1 MEKRKLSGKTIL
13 KLTGALLALAY
24 LGFCLYAGITGKF
37 YGMHRKEHVLRFGDL
52 KNWVSGAMSAVMIA
66 FLCIYSAI
74 NDLKIQKEHRKSSA
88 PFFLLM
94 LLLSFPLLLE
104 SYLDIGWIGIAIYA
118 GIAAFLF
125 GIAWIPQF
133 LNQWIT
139 RRLLCDKPM
148 SGKQQAQIIEW
159 IHFYP
164 LKKLLILGLW
174 GVGVVLVLRGFW
186 VTATG
191 KIEMDGELFLFLLG
205 IAVLVVALFQ
215 KMRRYV
221 CTPYR
226 SIPVLNQI
234 LSKKQLEQLLDG
246 EHFESI
252 EFEDDAMKKYLEIY
266 RSQNWMLIGGKLISK
281 KLALWVTVDRSKN
294 DTLLKILY
302 LNGTTAKATVDL
314 EIREKRYEEF
324 TAVLRELTGYEG
336 ALKLYGK
343 EEQLAQKFA
352 SFFPEQTSDQE
363 RVAAFLSQDAALIRQ
378 DYIQTFSPPPDHRK
392 KKRSGRK
399 RE

>member
-1 MEKRKLSGKTIL
+1 MYTL
-13 KLTGALLALAY
+13 
-24 LGFCLYAGITGKF
+24 
-37 YGMHRKEHVLRFGDL
+37 
-52 KNWVSGAMSAVMIA
+52 
-66 FLCIYSAI
+66 
-74 NDLKIQKEHRKSSA
+74 
-88 PFFLLM
+88 P
-94 LLLSFPLLLE
+94 
-104 SYLDIGWIGIAIYA
+104 
-118 GIAAFLF
+118 
-125 GIAWIPQF
+125 
-133 LNQWIT
+133 
-139 RRLLCDKPM
+139 
-148 SGKQQAQIIEW
+148 
-159 IHFYP
+159 
-164 LKKLLILGLW
+164 
-174 GVGVVLVLRGFW
+174 
-186 VTATG
+186 
-191 KIEMDGELFLFLLG
+191 
-205 IAVLVVALFQ
+205 
-215 KMRRYV
+215 
-221 CTPYR
+221 
-226 SIPVLNQI
+226 
-234 LSKKQLEQLLDG
+234 KQLEQLLDG